1 MAALFFVLDVY
12 RFPRKKYSYGKKPF
26 KDRDFL
32 LLACMEISKKNRK
45 ILDIRMRGE
54 AVTRAIQEGKFGF
67 P

>member
-12 RFPRKKYSYGKKPF
+12 RLLRKKYSYGKKPF

-54 AVTRAIQEGKFGF
+54 AVTRAIQEGKSGF